1 MSFIFQYLAKCNAVR
16 PYISFKAK
24 FEFEDINNF
33 CHSYL
38 QNIIDE
44 AIDDISKK
52 ENNNNQQSLNPSNN
66 DL

>member
-1 MSFIFQYLAKCNAVR
+1 MTKEYFDK
-16 PYISFKAK
+16 K
-24 FEFEDINNF
+24 FEDINNF